1 MSSDDKLNIA
11 STLVDSQF
19 IPDTHI
25 QFAWDSVS
33 LTSILSCPRRYQYQ
47 IVHGYI
53 SNNPSYAIALVFGIL
68 MHKGLEIYEKYRAE
82 LLPHDKA
89 QFNMIRDICS
99 LPATA
104 SLPTD
109 TDIDTTET
117 SEDDDG
123 ITARNT
129 KIRTRY
135 YLIRALVGYTETY
148 RDDPCVTLLL
158 PSGAPAVEYSFR
170 VPLDIS
176 IAGTDAILCG
186 HIDRIVEF
194 NGYNYVTDYKSTKA
208 ISRQFFS
215 AFDLSHQMTGYNIA
229 GKIVLDKPISGVMI
243 DAIALQVGG
252 NKFARHFT
260 KRTAG
265 QEAEYL
271 RTVRFAIDA
280 AVKYY
285 EDDYYPMNTSACF
298 FCDFKDICR
307 QPPEFRERY
316 IKQSFTK
323 KTGWNPLE
331 NR

>member
-11 STLVDSQF
+11 AQLVDSQF
-19 IPDTHI
+19 IPDTRI

-47 IVHGYI
+47 IIHGYV

-68 MHKGLEIYEKYRAE
+68 LHKSLELYEKYRAE
-82 LLPHDKA
+82 GDDHDTA
-89 QFNMIRDICS
+89 QFRAFRAICEM
-99 LPATA
+99 PATA

-109 TDIDTTET
+109 SEIDATE
-117 SEDDDG
+117 SDEMDDG

-135 YLIRALVGYTETY
+135 YLLRAFVGYTETY
-148 RDDPCVTLLL
+148 KADPCRTLLL

-170 VPLDIS
+170 VPLDINIS
-176 IAGTDAILCG
+176 GTDAILCG

-194 NGYNYVTDYKSTKA
+194 NNYNYVTDYKSTKA
-208 ISRQFFS
+208 ISRQFFQG
-215 AFDLSHQMTGYNIA
+215 FDLSHQMTGYSIA

-265 QEAEYL
+265 QEHEYL
-271 RTVRFAIDA
+271 RTVRFAIDS
-280 AVKYY
+280 AVKYH
-285 EDDYYPMNTSACF
+285 EDNYYPMNTSACF
-298 FCDFKDICR
+298 FCDYKQICS
-307 QPPEFRERY
+307 QPPEFRDRY
-316 IKQSFTK
+316 LKQHFTSK
-323 KTGWNPLE
+323 SGWNPLE